1 LIEIFLYT
9 IDIMSHAQISG
20 FIDKFYGDNVSEEE
34 RRLDSMKGFA
44 LEKALHEL
52 RIPMTEDLKQEVFSR
67 LKLKSAMVREAGF
80 RSGYR
85 GNVFFPDPEQI
96 QDELRAVEDDP
107 RFPSFSTSPFLE
119 KGGIF
124 YGADEERFTQPLSK
138 IGRVVYPQV
147 HRQIMGRL
155 ADDRYYKNQLA
166 KEFPK
171 SFIEGRNPKS

>member
-1 LIEIFLYT
+1 
-9 IDIMSHAQISG
+9 MSHSQASG
-20 FIDKFYGDNVSEEE
+20 FIDKFYGENVSEDE

-44 LEKALHEL
+44 FEKALHEL
-52 RIPMTEDLKQEVFSR
+52 RIPMSEDLKQEVFSR
-67 LKLKSAMVREAGF
+67 LKLKSGLVRQGGF

-85 GNVFFPDPEQI
+85 GVVFFPDPEQI
-96 QDELRAVEDDP
+96 QQELRAVEEDY
-107 RFPSFSTSPFLE
+107 RFPSFSTSPYLE

-124 YGADEERFTQPLSK
+124 YGTDEDRFTQPLSA